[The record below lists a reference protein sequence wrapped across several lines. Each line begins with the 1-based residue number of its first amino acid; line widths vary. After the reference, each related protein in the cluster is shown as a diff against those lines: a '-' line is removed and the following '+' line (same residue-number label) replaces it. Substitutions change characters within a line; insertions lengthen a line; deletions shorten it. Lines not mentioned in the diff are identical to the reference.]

1 MAELCSHQV
10 NAANWFLGAAPEAVV
25 ASGGVYRFPEGNREV
40 FDHVYATF
48 DYPGG
53 RTAMFSSI
61 ESNAF
66 DDYYEMYM
74 GTKGTLIMDREQD
87 ALLFE
92 EGSAAS
98 RATAV
103 ETTPRT
109 AGPGGAVVRDDERQ
123 HAAGVGAG
131 GGARRRR
138 AAERARARL
147 AHHDSAL
154 LFGRPR
160 RHAARVRRRQGV
172 RFRARLH
179 PRQRRD
185 QAEGAADH
193 MTPNALALA
202 SSLAAAG
209 KAGHLTKQQFVYTT
223 LRESIIRCELGPGT
237 RLVIDDLARQFKV
250 SIIPVREALRLLQS
264 EGLVLSVAHVGAT
277 VAPISRA
284 SVVEVFTLLEGL
296 EVVAA
301 RMAAERATPADFE
314 TLAGFVTEMDRAL
327 EAGSPLHW
335 AEINTRFH
343 LAISR
348 LADMPILHDM
358 MQRAVDYWDRV
369 RRFYFRDV
377 LIHRTRL
384 AQAEHRA
391 MLVQMQAHDIPAL
404 EETIR
409 DHNRG
414 ALAAYM
420 AHLSQTHDEGVVD
433 QDKKRERP
441 A

>member
-1 MAELCSHQV
+1 
-10 NAANWFLGAAPEAVV
+10 
-25 ASGGVYRFPEGNREV
+25 
-40 FDHVYATF
+40 
-48 DYPGG
+48 
-53 RTAMFSSI
+53 
-61 ESNAF
+61 
-66 DDYYEMYM
+66 
-74 GTKGTLIMDREQD
+74 
-87 ALLFE
+87 
-92 EGSAAS
+92 
-98 RATAV
+98 
-103 ETTPRT
+103 
-109 AGPGGAVVRDDERQ
+109 
-123 HAAGVGAG
+123 
-131 GGARRRR
+131 
-138 AAERARARL
+138 
-147 AHHDSAL
+147 
-154 LFGRPR
+154 
-160 RHAARVRRRQGV
+160 
-172 RFRARLH
+172 
-179 PRQRRD
+179 
-185 QAEGAADH
+185 
-193 MTPNALALA
+193 MTPNAIKLA
-202 SSLAAAG
+202 SASASPSSSAR
-209 KAGHLTKQQFVYTT
+209 AGHLTKQQFVYTT

-301 RMAAERATPADFE
+301 RIAAERATAADFDV
-314 TLAGFVTEMDRAL
+314 LGGFVADMDRAL

-384 AQAEHRA
+384 ARIVSA
-391 MLVQMQAHDIPAL
+391 MLVQMQAHETAAL

-409 DHNRG
+409 AHNRG

-420 AHLSQTHDEGVVD
+420 AHLEGVVD
-433 QDKKRERP
+433 HEKRERP